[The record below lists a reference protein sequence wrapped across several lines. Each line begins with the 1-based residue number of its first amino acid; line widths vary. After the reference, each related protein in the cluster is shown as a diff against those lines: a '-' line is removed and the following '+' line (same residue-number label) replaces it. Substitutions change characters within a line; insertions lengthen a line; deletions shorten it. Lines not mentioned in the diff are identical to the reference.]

1 MAKEKNK
8 TVRRLVDY
16 RDMKQYKTMQT
27 IAKNKG
33 LTLKIFVQN
42 LFTTLETKHDQKQ
55 LDLFTKNDQKK

>member
-42 LFTTLETKHDQKQ
+42 LFTTLETRHDQKQ

>member
-16 RDMKQYKTMQT
+16 RDIKQYKTMQT

-33 LTLKIFVQN
+33 VTLKIFVQN
-42 LFTTLETKHDQKQ
+42 LFDTLETKHDQKQ

>member
-1 MAKEKNK
+1 MAKAKNK

-33 LTLKIFVQN
+33 VTLKIFVQN
-42 LFTTLETKHDQKQ
+42 WFDQICETHEEKQLKLFTEKDRIK
-55 LDLFTKNDQKK
+55 

>member
-42 LFTTLETKHDQKQ
+42 LFDTLETKHDQKQ